1 MGYPKDYPLELDR
14 AEHYVF
20 ESEDLEEQD
29 IIPIGTTV
37 RSYDFVVGNHI
48 LNDDSYFE
56 GIIERFE
63 PIPNCAPD
71 CNHYII
77 RTTKIV
83 RNGKEEE
90 IVVGRNDYFST
101 HWNNYG
107 VLPLG
112 GSVDY
117 EDSGDEPEY
126 NWEYDAESYRPPVTA
141 VKAAKKGLSQRKKW
155 GRGGLSPA
163 EAKSQGID
171 SGVTRARKI
180 SSGKVSRH
188 DVRRM
193 SAFNRHRKNNNPSK
207 KMPDGGPT
215 AGTIAWN
222 LWGGTSGVNWAK
234 KKSSAM
240 NAETFEAELDGIE
253 LPVCCGV
260 GMELFPYDGDIIIT
274 CQGYTQYFGITSRKH
289 HCGQSKRLSQLQDGV
304 LWEDC
309 RYCGGELWDD
319 EDLTFKTTDGLV
331 CLKCYDEHYKEDEEF
346 DTESEDTSGVRCNR
360 CRQGFLQDIPRYEMV
375 NNKPVECDNCRA
387 RFEVVS
393 QGTASKLKTTSRR
406 NKYFHAETFDAERGC
421 SYPCPDCGTQMFQ
434 HNSNTGFGSYCSCW
448 KCGSNYITKPIDAE
462 MEGRDYQ

>member
-1 MGYPKDYPLELDR
+1 MGYPKDYPLELDS

-20 ESEDLEEQD
+20 ESEELEEQD

-112 GSVDY
+112 NKRVSSQARTM
-117 EDSGDEPEY
+117 E
-126 NWEYDAESYRPPVTA
+126 AESYRPPVTA

-240 NAETFEAELDGIE
+240 NAE
-253 LPVCCGV
+253 
-260 GMELFPYDGDIIIT
+260 
-274 CQGYTQYFGITSRKH
+274 
-289 HCGQSKRLSQLQDGV
+289 
-304 LWEDC
+304 
-309 RYCGGELWDD
+309 
-319 EDLTFKTTDGLV
+319 
-331 CLKCYDEHYKEDEEF
+331 
-346 DTESEDTSGVRCNR
+346 SEDTSGVRCNR

-434 HNSNTGFGSYCSCW
+434 HDSNTGFGSYCSCW

>member
-1 MGYPKDYPLELDR
+1 MSCWKCGSGQHLAEIQRYPASPSQIAGVGGTPEVDMNFEDEKPFMEL
-14 AEHYVF
+14 VF
-20 ESEDLEEQD
+20 VDSDTVGGKQAWIMVESDQR
-29 IIPIGTTV
+29 V
-37 RSYDFVVGNHI
+37 RQMMS
-48 LNDDSYFE
+48 
-56 GIIERFE
+56 
-63 PIPNCAPD
+63 
-71 CNHYII
+71 
-77 RTTKIV
+77 
-83 RNGKEEE
+83 
-90 IVVGRNDYFST
+90 
-101 HWNNYG
+101 
-107 VLPLG
+107 
-112 GSVDY
+112 
-117 EDSGDEPEY
+117 
-126 NWEYDAESYRPPVTA
+126 AESYRPPVTA

-253 LPVCCGV
+253 LPVCCGD

-309 RYCGGELWDD
+309 GYCGGELWDD
-319 EDLTFKTTDGLV
+319 DDHTFKTTDGLV

-406 NKYFHAETFDAERGC
+406 NNYFHAE
-421 SYPCPDCGTQMFQ
+421 
-434 HNSNTGFGSYCSCW
+434 
-448 KCGSNYITKPIDAE
+448 
-462 MEGRDYQ
+462 MEWRDSQ

>member
-1 MGYPKDYPLELDR
+1 MGYPKDYPLELDT

-20 ESEDLEEQD
+20 ESEELEEQD

-90 IVVGRNDYFST
+90 IMVGRNDYFST

-112 GSVDY
+112 
-117 EDSGDEPEY
+117 
-126 NWEYDAESYRPPVTA
+126 N
-141 VKAAKKGLSQRKKW
+141 
-155 GRGGLSPA
+155 
-163 EAKSQGID
+163 
-171 SGVTRARKI
+171 
-180 SSGKVSRH
+180 
-188 DVRRM
+188 
-193 SAFNRHRKNNNPSK
+193 
-207 KMPDGGPT
+207 
-215 AGTIAWN
+215 
-222 LWGGTSGVNWAK
+222 
-234 KKSSAM
+234 KKSSAK
-240 NAETFEAELDGIE
+240 NA
-253 LPVCCGV
+253 
-260 GMELFPYDGDIIIT
+260 
-274 CQGYTQYFGITSRKH
+274 
-289 HCGQSKRLSQLQDGV
+289 
-304 LWEDC
+304 
-309 RYCGGELWDD
+309 
-319 EDLTFKTTDGLV
+319 
-331 CLKCYDEHYKEDEEF
+331 
-346 DTESEDTSGVRCNR
+346 ESEDTSGVRCNR
-360 CRQGFLQDIPRYEMV
+360 CRQGFLQDIPRYERV
-375 NNKPVECDNCRA
+375 NNKPVECDNCSA

-393 QGTASKLKTTSRR
+393 QGTTSKLKTTSRR

-434 HNSNTGFGSYCSCW
+434 HDSNTGFGSYCSCW
-448 KCGSNYITKPIDAE
+448 KCGSNYITKPMDAE